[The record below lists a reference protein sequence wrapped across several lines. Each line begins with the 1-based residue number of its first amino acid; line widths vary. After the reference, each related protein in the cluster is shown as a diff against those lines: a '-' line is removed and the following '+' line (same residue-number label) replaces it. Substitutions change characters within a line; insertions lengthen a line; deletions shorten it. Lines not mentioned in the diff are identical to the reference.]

1 MDRFLVVSPH
11 TDEDCVNALK
21 QVLAAGYLTHFDW
34 GCKDGDHTGWVILEA
49 ENAKEALM
57 VVPSGQ
63 RQKARA
69 VRLVKFSADQVAK
82 MHHFK

>member
-11 TDEDCVNALK
+11 TNEDCKNVLK

-57 VVPSGQ
+57 VVPAGQ
-63 RQKARA
+63 RASAKAIK
-69 VRLVKFSADQVAK
+69 LIKFSTEEVER
-82 MHHFK
+82 MHRT